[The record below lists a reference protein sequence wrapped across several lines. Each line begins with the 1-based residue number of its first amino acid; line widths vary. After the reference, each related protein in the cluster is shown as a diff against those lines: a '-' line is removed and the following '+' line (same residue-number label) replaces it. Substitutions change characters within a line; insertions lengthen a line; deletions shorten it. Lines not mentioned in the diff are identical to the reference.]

1 MLYRQYDSDLNKLE
15 HRLDSIKIS
24 TLPSIETSLW
34 DFNDQQVQ
42 TTVDSLMNLDDVI
55 RVEVRGFT
63 WDGKPNNFIA
73 NNSKKTNNN
82 VLQKTF
88 PIIRNRNHKETR
100 LGELYVVAS
109 LESVKQNL
117 WDQTKFIVITQSIKT
132 FIITSLILILI
143 RNLFMRHLYTISK
156 HTHTL
161 TLHNGYNPLEL
172 DRKTPKSPDEL
183 DQVVDTLN
191 EMHLSLI
198 EEQKREIELEKDR
211 AFAQATLQAKSEFL
225 SHMSHEIRTPMNGV
239 IGLLDLLDGD
249 NLNTKQK
256 RYLQLIQKSGQ
267 SLLSIINDIL
277 DLSKIEANKL
287 NLSKTEF
294 LIYDLINECT
304 SIYTASALE
313 KNITIT
319 ENIQD
324 DLKCVY
330 LGDSLLIKQILLNLI
345 STSDKHTC
353 DGNITV
359 QVQTSNTKPP
369 KEGQINLQFSVK
381 DSGTGIEDKN
391 KNRIFEAFEQGDNE
405 SVSQGTGLGLSIC
418 KKLVDLMN
426 GEIGLNSDLGE
437 GSEFWFTI
445 PVEVTKKTKLV
456 EKEEQTLHNGQNS
469 DFTNFAD
476 KKILAV
482 EDNDVNQQVIESLL
496 NSLGITPVV
505 VSNGEEALKL
515 ITEKQR
521 QFAIILMDCEM
532 PIMDGFEAS
541 KRIRAFEKEHNKK
554 HCIIDSLFVYHD
566 QKHNNK

>member
-1 MLYRQYDSDLNKLE
+1 MENRLYNKNSLSQRLTLYIVLSSSIITSIAIVLMLYRQYDSDLNKLE
-15 HRLDSIKIS
+15 QRLDSIKIS
-24 TLPSIETSLW
+24 TLPSIEKSLW

-161 TLHNGYNPLEL
+161 KLHNGYNPLEL

-267 SLLSIINDIL
+267 S
-277 DLSKIEANKL
+277 
-287 NLSKTEF
+287 
-294 LIYDLINECT
+294 
-304 SIYTASALE
+304 
-313 KNITIT
+313 
-319 ENIQD
+319 
-324 DLKCVY
+324 
-330 LGDSLLIKQILLNLI
+330 
-345 STSDKHTC
+345 
-353 DGNITV
+353 
-359 QVQTSNTKPP
+359 
-369 KEGQINLQFSVK
+369 
-381 DSGTGIEDKN
+381 
-391 KNRIFEAFEQGDNE
+391 
-405 SVSQGTGLGLSIC
+405 
-418 KKLVDLMN
+418 
-426 GEIGLNSDLGE
+426 
-437 GSEFWFTI
+437 
-445 PVEVTKKTKLV
+445 
-456 EKEEQTLHNGQNS
+456 
-469 DFTNFAD
+469 
-476 KKILAV
+476 
-482 EDNDVNQQVIESLL
+482 
-496 NSLGITPVV
+496 
-505 VSNGEEALKL
+505 
-515 ITEKQR
+515 
-521 QFAIILMDCEM
+521 
-532 PIMDGFEAS
+532 
-541 KRIRAFEKEHNKK
+541 
-554 HCIIDSLFVYHD
+554 
-566 QKHNNK
+566 